1 MYQSNN
7 KVKYLSN
14 SLKHNISDQDNETIK
29 DITDKKKE
37 KHDRKKK
44 THLYTKFNNLKNAT
58 VNNINNITPAKKV
71 INHSGKELRQKQKRS
86 FKLRLN
92 ICSNAQKTTTCM
104 DIILTKEVCVL
115 ELENDEYF
123 EKAER

>member
-37 KHDRKKK
+37 KHDKMEI
-44 THLYTKFNNLKNAT
+44 KF
-58 VNNINNITPAKKV
+58 
-71 INHSGKELRQKQKRS
+71 
-86 FKLRLN
+86 
-92 ICSNAQKTTTCM
+92 
-104 DIILTKEVCVL
+104 
-115 ELENDEYF
+115 
-123 EKAER
+123 